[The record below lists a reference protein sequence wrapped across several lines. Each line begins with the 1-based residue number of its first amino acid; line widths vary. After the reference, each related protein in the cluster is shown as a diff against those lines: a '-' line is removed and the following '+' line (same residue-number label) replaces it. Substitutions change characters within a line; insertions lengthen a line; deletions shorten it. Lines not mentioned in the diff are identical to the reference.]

1 MVRKPAQAVFGKE
14 LVSVPR
20 VRQTRQ
26 KNESVNQESVVVK
39 YPVQVI
45 IDTHCIHTFI

>member
-1 MVRKPAQAVFGKE
+1 MRGANGPEASPSC
-14 LVSVPR
+14 VSVPG

-39 YPVQVI
+39 YSVQII